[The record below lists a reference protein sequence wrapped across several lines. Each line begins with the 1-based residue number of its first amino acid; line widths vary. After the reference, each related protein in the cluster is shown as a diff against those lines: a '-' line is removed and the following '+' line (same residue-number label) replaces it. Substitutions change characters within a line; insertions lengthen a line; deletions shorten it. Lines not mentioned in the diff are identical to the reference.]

1 LLKAPLGVWGMR
13 NIFLFIRRFFTLFM
27 FLALQAVALWFL
39 FTYNRFHRAKGL
51 GVANEATGWF
61 SSRYN
66 TVEDFFKMKEENKR
80 LLKMND
86 SLMNL
91 LSSNFVKNDTATEI
105 KKDTIPYDTLGNFR
119 HYAWRE
125 AQVVYNTVNSEK
137 NYVQIN
143 RGSNQGIKD
152 NMGVFSSDGGL
163 VGTVVNV
170 SANFSQVMSL
180 LHVQNKV
187 NVLVRKTNSS
197 GTLFWDGK
205 DPRFL
210 NLKDIP
216 KSDSLVKGDTIVTG
230 KYSLSF
236 PPGHLVGT
244 IAEIVPD
251 PSTNFY
257 VLKVKTAA
265 NFQNLQHVML
275 VENLQYD
282 DQDKLLK
289 ETKKVVED
297 PKKRTP

>member
-1 LLKAPLGVWGMR
+1 MR
-13 NIFLFIRRFFTLFM
+13 NIFLFIRRFFTFFM
-27 FLALQAVALWFL
+27 FLALQAVAIWFL

-51 GVANEATGWF
+51 GVANEVTGWF
-61 SSRYN
+61 NSRYN
-66 TVEDFFKMKEENKR
+66 TAEDFFTMKEENRR

-86 SLMNL
+86 SLMNM
-91 LSSNFVKNDTATEI
+91 LSSNFVRSDTSSEI
-105 KKDTIPYDTLGNFR
+105 RRDSLPYDTLGHYR

-125 AQVVYNTVNSEK
+125 AQVVYNTVNAEK
-137 NYVQIN
+137 NYIQVN
-143 RGSNQGIKD
+143 RGANQGVKD

-163 VGTVVNV
+163 VGQVVNV

-187 NVLVRKTNSS
+187 NVLVKKTNSS
-197 GTLFWDGK
+197 GTLSWDAK

-210 NLKDIP
+210 SLSNIP

-230 KYSLSF
+230 QYSLSF
-236 PPGHLVGT
+236 PSGHMVGT
-244 IAEIVPD
+244 VAEIIPD

-257 VLKVKTAA
+257 VLKIKTAA
-265 NFQNLQHVML
+265 NFQNLQNVMI

-289 ETKKVVED
+289 ETKKVIED
-297 PKKRTP
+297 PKKRTR